1 MDESLSKNI
10 AERLLL
16 AQTAEDIRA
25 IAGEDA
31 LDYWFDN
38 PSNWKPY
45 GGRPKNWDTVGNQ
58 QANAIGAL
66 VELIT
71 NGTDAI
77 LMRKAREAGI
87 ADFRGEDAP
96 QSMFDAVKR
105 FFTTVVEGRIANL
118 SPTQRTQLAECCVL
132 IGVKRA
138 ERINSK
144 YPTYTVVDFG
154 DGQLPDD
161 FPNTFLSLSERNKE
175 GIPFVQGK
183 FNMGSTGSLRFCTRS
198 DILLGHYKFLISR
211 RPGHKYWGW
220 TLIRVRAPR
229 AGEGLPVTE
238 YFCPAGQI
246 PRFRADDIAALG
258 HPSLG
263 MISAGTVVKLYEF
276 DVGAPA
282 YQVDVGLDNALTVN
296 LIDCPLPIRIY
307 DFDAKKVENKG
318 ELRKQGIA
326 ARTFSGMNVT
336 LCADADNQD
345 MEEPNAVTGSRDT
358 EWQQTILEEKSEEL
372 GHIRVVATG
381 VKRLKDFLEKHP
393 ARVFYTVNGQTH
405 AFERASFLSSTRVA
419 LGDLRNHLIVNVICD
434 RMDKTALANIFMPDR
449 ERKASNNQSRQLEE
463 IVVGALKGDEK
474 LRAYA
479 AEIRLR
485 RATAYVEETEESK
498 DLLEEL
504 VKTDPAIQEL
514 FGLGAV
520 LPEMTKVAG
529 GSELFPGKKFP
540 TFLKPLNLKSVDGQ
554 YVKDVPINACRRI
567 ECGTDA
573 ENEYLSRLDSPGE
586 TWCSLKPDEMPH
598 SVKLR
603 NGVASFTVK
612 VPKSAVVGD
621 AHVVEFGFI
630 DNGPNVEPL
639 KFSVLIRWAEAEESG
654 LSKSGKKTDAKD
666 KVNESLAL
674 PRFEWVPDSAWR
686 EHSFDEN
693 SGAYVNVSDTITVFV
708 NHDNKS
714 LRLMRVKEKDEAAR
728 QVFEA
733 MFKYGLGIFALS
745 IHRRATEAS
754 KQEDGSVTND
764 VEDTVRLATSGI
776 APHII
781 TVIKRLGGGDLIG

>member
-1 MDESLSKNI
+1 MDERLSMDI
-10 AERLLL
+10 AERLLV

-25 IAGEDA
+25 IASEDA
-31 LDYWFDN
+31 LSYWFDN

-87 ADFRGEDAP
+87 ADFRSEAAP
-96 QSMFDAVKR
+96 QSMFDAVKK
-105 FFTTVVEGRIANL
+105 FFPSVVEGRIANL
-118 SPTQRTQLAECCVL
+118 SPTQRTQLAEDCVL

-144 YPTYTVVDFG
+144 YPTYTVIDFG

-211 RPGHKYWGW
+211 RPGTKYWGW

-238 YFCPAGQI
+238 YFCPAAQI
-246 PRFRADDIAALG
+246 PRFRADEVFALG

-263 MISAGTVVKLYEF
+263 IVTAGTVVKLYEF

-318 ELRKQGIA
+318 ELRKNGIA

-336 LCADADNQD
+336 LCADSDNQD
-345 MEEPNAVTGSRDT
+345 LEEPNAVTGSRDT
-358 EWQQTILEEKSEEL
+358 EWQQTILEEKSEDL

-405 AFERASFLSSTRVA
+405 AFERASFLSSTKVA

-485 RATAYVEETEESK
+485 RASEYVEETEGSK

-504 VKTDPAIQEL
+504 VKTDPDIKEL

-529 GSELFPGKKFP
+529 GSEPFPGKKFP
-540 TFLKPLNLKSVDGQ
+540 TFLKPLNLKSIDGQ
-554 YVKDVPINACRRI
+554 YIKDVPINAYRRI

-586 TWCSLKPDEMPH
+586 TWCSLQPDEMPH
-598 SVKLR
+598 SVKMR
-603 NGVASFTVK
+603 NGVASFTIK
-612 VPKSAVVGD
+612 VPKSAKVGD
-621 AHVVEFGFI
+621 TLVAEFGFI
-630 DNGPNVEPL
+630 DNGSNIEPL
-639 KFSVLIRWAEAEESG
+639 KFSVLIRWAEAEENG
-654 LSKSGKKTDAKD
+654 QSKSGKKTDAKD
-666 KVNESLAL
+666 KLNESLSL
-674 PRFEWVPDSAWR
+674 PRFEWVRDSAWQ

-693 SGAYVNVSDTITVFV
+693 SGAYVNVSDTTTVFV

-714 LRLMRVKEKDEAAR
+714 LRMMRAKEKDEAAR

-745 IHRRATEAS
+745 IHRRVSDAERE
-754 KQEDGSVTND
+754 EDGSAPYD
-764 VEDTVRLATSGI
+764 VEEAVRLATSGI

-781 TVIKRLGGGDLIG
+781 TVIKRLGGGDLIA

>member
-10 AERLLL
+10 VERLLL

-87 ADFRGEDAP
+87 ADFRSEDAP
-96 QSMFDAVKR
+96 QSMFDAVKK
-105 FFTTVVEGRIANL
+105 FFPTVVEGRIANL

-154 DGQLPDD
+154 DGQLPDE

-246 PRFRADDIAALG
+246 PRFRADDISALG

-479 AEIRLR
+479 AQIRLR

-504 VKTDPAIQEL
+504 VKTDPDIKEL

-520 LPEMTKVAG
+520 LPEMTKGAG

-540 TFLKPLNLKSVDGQ
+540 TFLKPLNLKTVDGQ
-554 YVKDVPINACRRI
+554 YVKDVPVNAWRRI

-586 TWCSLKPDEMPH
+586 TWSSLKPDEMPH

-603 NGVASFTVK
+603 NGVASFTIK

-621 AHVVEFGFI
+621 AHVAELGFV

-654 LSKSGKKTDAKD
+654 QSKSGKKTDAKD
-666 KVNESLAL
+666 KVSESLAL
-674 PRFEWVPDSAWR
+674 PRFEWVADSAWQ

-693 SGAYVNVSDTITVFV
+693 SGAYVTVSDTTTVFV

-728 QVFEA
+728 QVFET

-745 IHRRATEAS
+745 IHRRATDAAKEEEENAP
-754 KQEDGSVTND
+754 ED
-764 VEDTVRLATSGI
+764 VEDAVRLATSGI

-781 TVIKRLGGGDLIG
+781 TVIKRLGGGDLIA